1 MNDLGILLYMVKSE
15 ESLSSLNSKYFLF
28 ITPFSKNANPYPSR
42 RFKKQFK
49 KSSTPSPPIQSISRS
64 KSSA

>member
-1 MNDLGILLYMVKSE
+1 MFKSE

-28 ITPFSKNANPYPSR
+28 ITPFLKNANPYPSR
-42 RFKKQFK
+42 RLEKQFNK
-49 KSSTPSPPIQSISRS
+49 LSTPSPSCTSPPMQSISRS